1 MRDGRDW
8 NMTGYDEDG
17 NIIGKYVKVLNSN
30 HLNKKTVV
38 YLGATTYFTSVWTG
52 KKKGGWIQ

>member
-1 MRDGRDW
+1 M
-8 NMTGYDEDG
+8 
-17 NIIGKYVKVLNSN
+17 VLNSN

-52 KKKGGWIQ
+52 KKGGWIQWSYRCLDTGKCDLKISHYRL

>member
-1 MRDGRDW
+1 M
-8 NMTGYDEDG
+8 
-17 NIIGKYVKVLNSN
+17 VLNSN

-52 KKKGGWIQ
+52 KKKGGWIQWGHRCLDTGKCDLKISHYRL